1 LQIQLGNL
9 EELEEA
15 EAVIVKGWENFDLQW
30 QTYAGWW
37 ETISILE
44 AEAEFALTF

>member
-1 LQIQLGNL
+1 LQIQLGN
-9 EELEEA
+9 LEEA

-30 QTYAGWW
+30 QTYTGWW